1 MNEIRPEYLRL
12 TNLLNGRL
20 FRIPEYQRSYSWTT
34 RQRADLFGDI
44 EDVFA
49 KGPDATHFMATV
61 VCLRK
66 ERQELGTDLYSV
78 LDVVDGQQRLT
89 TIVILFKAVQLV
101 LRRSASREDKRL
113 AKEIREL
120 LVKGAGGDLLLLQ
133 TNHDSSH
140 YFSNYIRK
148 GASKP
153 RSEAKTIADRELL
166 AAIEECQHFVA
177 SWQDA
182 ERPLSELMA
191 LLKNRLSFILYEI
204 SQERE
209 VYTVFEVL
217 NSRGIEVSW
226 LDRLKSILMGAAF
239 ELKEG
244 DPQQLVRDLH
254 VIWRDVYAT
263 VGMRQGLSTEALRF
277 AATLLETEGNKPLS
291 EQASV
296 DLLRKWRDSGED
308 IREIAQWLLSVT
320 EACDAVLS
328 NSRLD
333 AVTRIAQARLLAVA
347 IHLMDVNPEDRQRL
361 LDCWERVSF
370 RIYGMF
376 DKDARTGVGDYV
388 RLARRCVQS
397 DVTPKDVEEGILE
410 IGSWYPIEDA
420 VDCLRD
426 ANCYDGWQDGLRY
439 LLYRYEEHL
448 SKKEG
453 NNFDNE
459 QWIKIWMETASR
471 SIEHVWAQS
480 QAPEDLRH
488 RLGNLMMLPPPL
500 NSKLKD
506 KAFAEKRKAYK
517 DTGLLDAQGV
527 AARRRWSK
535 AAILER
541 EKRILDWASQ
551 EWADVRR

>member
-1 MNEIRPEYLRL
+1 MNGIRPEHLRL
-12 TNLLNGRL
+12 THLLNGRL
-20 FRIPEYQRSYSWTT
+20 FRIPEYQRSYSWTS

-44 EDVFA
+44 EDVFE
-49 KGPDATHFMATV
+49 KGPDASHFMATV

-66 ERQELGTDLYSV
+66 EEQELGTDIYDV

-89 TIVILFKAVQLV
+89 TIIILFQAIRLV
-101 LRRSASREDKRL
+101 LRRSESRKDKRL
-113 AKEIREL
+113 AKELREL
-120 LVKGAGGDLLLLQ
+120 LVKGAGADLLLLQ

-140 YFSNYIRK
+140 HFSNYIRR
-148 GASKP
+148 GVSKP
-153 RSEAKTIADRELL
+153 QSEAKTIADRELL
-166 AAIEECQHFVA
+166 AAIEECEDFVG
-177 SWQDA
+177 SWQEA
-182 ERPLSELMA
+182 ERPLSELVG

-226 LDRLKSILMGAAF
+226 LDRLKSMLMGAAF
-239 ELKEG
+239 ELEEG
-244 DPQQLVRDLH
+244 DPGQLVRDLH
-254 VIWRDVYAT
+254 VIWRDIYKT
-263 VGMRQGLSTEALRF
+263 VGLRQGLSTEALRF
-277 AATLLETEGNKPLS
+277 AATLFETEGNKPLS

-296 DLLRKWRDSGED
+296 DLLREWTGSGED
-308 IREIAQWLLSVT
+308 IREVAQWLLQVT

-328 NSRLD
+328 NKRLD

-347 IHLMDVNPEDRQRL
+347 IHLMDLEPKDHQRL
-361 LDCWERVSF
+361 LDCWERISF

-388 RLARRCVQS
+388 RLARRCIQG
-397 DVTPKDVEEGILE
+397 DVAVEDVEEGILS

-420 VDCLRD
+420 VECLRNT
-426 ANCYDGWQDGLRY
+426 NCYDGWQDELRY

-448 SKKEG
+448 SRQEG

-459 QWIKIWMETASR
+459 QWIRIWMETASR

-480 QAPEDLRH
+480 KASEDVRH
-488 RLGNLMMLPPPL
+488 RLGNLMMLPPRL

-506 KAFAEKRKAYK
+506 KEFAKKRKAYK
-517 DTGLLDAQGV
+517 ETGLLDAQRV
-527 AARRRWSK
+527 AAKRSWSK
-535 AAILER
+535 AAIRER
-541 EKRILDWASQ
+541 EKSILDWASR
-551 EWADVRR
+551 EWADL